1 MPSTATYRQQQEFQ
15 TQIISVLISEYT
27 SGIGSTWGAVSKGP
41 HDSNFTRF
49 IGNGVIFAVK
59 VVDKLWQG
67 KRECEALIYALCMC
81 IQSH

>member
-15 TQIISVLISEYT
+15 TQVICVVINEYT
-27 SGIGSTWGAVSKGP
+27 SGVGSTWGAVSKGS

-67 KRECEALIYALCMC
+67 
-81 IQSH
+81 